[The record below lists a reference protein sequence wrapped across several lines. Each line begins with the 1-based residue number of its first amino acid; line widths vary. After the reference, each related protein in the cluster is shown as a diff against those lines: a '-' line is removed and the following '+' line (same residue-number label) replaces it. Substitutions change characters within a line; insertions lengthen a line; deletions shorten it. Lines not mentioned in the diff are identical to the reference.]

1 MVSVEMQD
9 LEEALVCFVCLP
21 GVASVHVNAA
31 DAAID
36 LARARRWTRPS
47 VGTGTP
53 SFRGRRQGVQRMQ
66 ASGMIIL
73 ECSSVLA

>member
-36 LARARRWTRPS
+36 PARAQMDKADRRRRHAFFS
-47 VGTGTP
+47 RTP
-53 SFRGRRQGVQRMQ
+53 PAVQRMQ